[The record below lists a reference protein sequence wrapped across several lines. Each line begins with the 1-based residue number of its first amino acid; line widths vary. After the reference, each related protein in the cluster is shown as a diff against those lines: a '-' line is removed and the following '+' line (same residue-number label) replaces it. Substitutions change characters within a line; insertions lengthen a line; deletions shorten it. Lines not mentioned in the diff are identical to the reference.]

1 VSDLFRLTGRTARWF
16 RGQLRHRR
24 RGHGRTAL
32 RRRKGADLR
41 AGCGGVDPDRGG
53 VVRHRCGRG
62 HPRRPGHAV
71 RHRCL
76 GRAGDRPDRRE
87 AGPAGQQR
95 RHDPRRRLPGVP
107 GAGVGATFDLNV
119 KAVHYLT
126 TALVPLLR
134 AARPADPAQ
143 VVYLRSMDG
152 IAPMTGNPA
161 YGAKGRRPRSGPDP
175 RPRARRR
182 RDRRGAGCLPQ
193 PPDQ

>member
-1 VSDLFRLTGRTARWF
+1 M
-16 RGQLRHRR
+16 
-24 RGHGRTAL
+24 
-32 RRRKGADLR
+32 
-41 AGCGGVDPDRGG
+41 
-53 VVRHRCGRG
+53 
-62 HPRRPGHAV
+62 
-71 RHRCL
+71 
-76 GRAGDRPDRRE
+76 
-87 AGPAGQQR
+87 
-95 RHDPRRRLPGVP
+95 
-107 GAGVGATFDLNV
+107 GATFDLNV